1 VTGRWRPR
9 LKIPLSVKECGIF
22 YDSMAKSFYP
32 SLIMWLK
39 AFLMCVMDAERKC
52 LLADLEAIA
61 ASIQDPA
68 KREGVRR
75 IIARLAH
82 QDQEWP
88 DDAEIMIIRIKYD
101 DRAY

>member
-1 VTGRWRPR
+1 M
-9 LKIPLSVKECGIF
+9 I
-22 YDSMAKSFYP
+22 D
-32 SLIMWLK
+32 
-39 AFLMCVMDAERKC
+39 ERER

-68 KREGVRR
+68 KRQEVQR

-88 DDAEIMIIRIKYD
+88 DEAEMIRIRLKYD
-101 DRAY
+101 NEAD

>member
-1 VTGRWRPR
+1 MN
-9 LKIPLSVKECGIF
+9 
-22 YDSMAKSFYP
+22 D
-32 SLIMWLK
+32 
-39 AFLMCVMDAERKC
+39 ERER

-68 KREGVRR
+68 KRQEVQR

-88 DDAEIMIIRIKYD
+88 DEAEMVRIRLKYD
-101 DRAY
+101 NEED

>member
-1 VTGRWRPR
+1 M
-9 LKIPLSVKECGIF
+9 SDDKE
-22 YDSMAKSFYP
+22 
-32 SLIMWLK
+32 
-39 AFLMCVMDAERKC
+39 R

-68 KREGVRR
+68 KRQEVQR

-88 DDAEIMIIRIKYD
+88 DDTEMMRIRLKYID
-101 DRAY
+101 WAN

>member
-1 VTGRWRPR
+1 MTDD
-9 LKIPLSVKECGIF
+9 KE
-22 YDSMAKSFYP
+22 
-32 SLIMWLK
+32 
-39 AFLMCVMDAERKC
+39 R

-68 KREGVRR
+68 KREEVQR

-88 DDAEIMIIRIKYD
+88 SDEEIMCIRLKHTD
-101 DRAY
+101 WAN

>member
-1 VTGRWRPR
+1 MN
-9 LKIPLSVKECGIF
+9 
-22 YDSMAKSFYP
+22 D
-32 SLIMWLK
+32 
-39 AFLMCVMDAERKC
+39 ERER

-68 KREGVRR
+68 KRQEVQR

-88 DDAEIMIIRIKYD
+88 DEAEMIRIRLRYD
-101 DRAY
+101 NEAD

>member
-1 VTGRWRPR
+1 MN
-9 LKIPLSVKECGIF
+9 
-22 YDSMAKSFYP
+22 D
-32 SLIMWLK
+32 
-39 AFLMCVMDAERKC
+39 ERER

-68 KREGVRR
+68 KRQEVQR

-88 DDAEIMIIRIKYD
+88 DEAEMIRIRLKYTNEAD
-101 DRAY
+101 

>member
-1 VTGRWRPR
+1 MN
-9 LKIPLSVKECGIF
+9 
-22 YDSMAKSFYP
+22 D
-32 SLIMWLK
+32 
-39 AFLMCVMDAERKC
+39 ERER

-68 KREGVRR
+68 KRQEVQR

-88 DDAEIMIIRIKYD
+88 DEAEMMRIWLKYD
-101 DRAY
+101 NEAD